1 MQLMMLESTC
11 VVNIGY
17 GNMVMATK
25 VVAVL
30 SPDSAPMR
38 RLKEEAKERKMLLDA
53 TQGRKTRAIIIT
65 DSDHVILSAV
75 QVETLMQ
82 RFASR
87 GERMKR
93 TEGLLFVVSAP
104 SGAGKTSLCR
114 AITDSLENLT
124 HSISYTTRKPQAG
137 RDRRQRLLLR
147 HRRPVPGA

>member
-1 MQLMMLESTC
+1 MINNL
-11 VVNIGY
+11 VNIGY

-38 RLKEEAKERKMLLDA
+38 RLKDEAKEQKRLLDA

-82 RFASR
+82 RFAGGS
-87 GERMKR
+87 E
-93 TEGLLFVVSAP
+93 P
-104 SGAGKTSLCR
+104 
-114 AITDSLENLT
+114 
-124 HSISYTTRKPQAG
+124 
-137 RDRRQRLLLR
+137 
-147 HRRPVPGA
+147 

>member
-1 MQLMMLESTC
+1 MVNNL
-11 VVNIGY
+11 VNIGY

-38 RLKEEAKERKMLLDA
+38 RLKEEAKERKMLIDA

-82 RFASR
+82 RFTDR
-87 GERMKR
+87 GE
-93 TEGLLFVVSAP
+93 
-104 SGAGKTSLCR
+104 
-114 AITDSLENLT
+114 
-124 HSISYTTRKPQAG
+124 Q
-137 RDRRQRLLLR
+137 
-147 HRRPVPGA
+147 